1 MVHCASGHLEPFQ
14 AASIQVFVL
23 GSLGSSAVVMAGGC
37 SANKNSFIF
46 IYCFTFPIGRRELQ
60 LPQCW
65 KTSIGRP
72 AAAEE
77 VAKSTR
83 NVPKTQENKIKMG
96 RKKCAHV
103 AKHGQK
109 LLFFSESEFY
119 LLFTAQGVFIILL
132 TCRVDCN
139 FYCRTSANT

>member
-1 MVHCASGHLEPFQ
+1 MAHCASGHLEPFQ
-14 AASIQVFVL
+14 AASIQVFLL

-46 IYCFTFPIGRRELQ
+46 IYCFTFPTGRRELQ

-96 RKKCAHV
+96 RKKV
-103 AKHGQK
+103 LTLRSTAKSC
-109 LLFFSESEFY
+109 FFLGE
-119 LLFTAQGVFIILL
+119 
-132 TCRVDCN
+132 
-139 FYCRTSANT
+139 